1 MELNRA
7 ILVLA
12 LASAVILSTLPCS
25 AAEKDKSAA
34 EKDKSAA
41 EKEKS
46 AAEKNKE
53 DIWAGDEPRGP
64 RPGPGPG
71 PGLGPGLGPGGPGPG
86 EPGPGRGFRRFE
98 LTDEEID
105 SIMKGLKESDPAKA
119 KELAKLRS
127 KDPEKFRDELR
138 EHSREQYGKIIK
150 ERIDNWRKKRQEEF
164 LEWLEKSVSKEAQ
177 ELAKLKERNPDLY
190 AEKFDLVWKKY
201 GRIFEEGRRSPELA
215 EVLLADLELQK
226 RRDELLKKI
235 KTAGNEKEKEK
246 LVAEL
251 EEVIGAR
258 FDLIVRKKQI
268 AYEQLLKRLED
279 LQKKVRESRD
289 EIDKWQD
296 EKFKSENVK
305 KHTKDLLEGTPQ
317 LRWD

>member
-7 ILVLA
+7 ILILA
-12 LASAVILSTLPCS
+12 LAAAIIISALPCS
-25 AAEKDKSAA
+25 AAETDKSTAEKDKSAA
-34 EKDKSAA
+34 EKD
-41 EKEKS
+41 
-46 AAEKNKE
+46 KE

-71 PGLGPGLGPGGPGPG
+71 PGLGPGGPPGLGPEGPPGPG
-86 EPGPGRGFRRFE
+86 EPGPGRGLRRFE

-119 KELAKLRS
+119 KELDKLRK

-138 EHSREQYGKIIK
+138 EHGREQYGKIIK

-164 LEWLEKSVSKEAQ
+164 LEWLEKSVPKEDQ

-190 AEKFDLVWKKY
+190 AEKFELVWKKY

-215 EVLLADLELQK
+215 EVLLTDLELQK

-258 FDLIVRKKQI
+258 FDLIVRRKQI
-268 AYEQLLKRLED
+268 AYEQLLKWLED

-296 EKFKSENVK
+296 EKFKNENVK
-305 KHTKDLLEGTPQ
+305 KHTQELLEETPK